1 MRVKTRKGDR
11 LLVWSK
17 HGTIIHTLILGKGC
31 VEVVKQ
37 PK

>member
-1 MRVKTRKGDR
+1 MKVKTRKGDR

-17 HGTIIHTLILGKGC
+17 HGTLIHTLILDKGH
-31 VEVVKQ
+31 VEVVTK